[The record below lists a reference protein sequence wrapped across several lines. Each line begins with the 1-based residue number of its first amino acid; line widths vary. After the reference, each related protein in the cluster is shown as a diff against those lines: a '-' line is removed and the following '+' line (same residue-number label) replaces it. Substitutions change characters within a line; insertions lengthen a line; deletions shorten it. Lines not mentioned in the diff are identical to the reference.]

1 MDLERIKKHLNIDE
15 TFVDDDV
22 YLLELYNVCKTIV
35 EKHTCTSFNDDEEI
49 PHPLQQAI
57 LMLIGNYYANRESI
71 AFASSAEIPL
81 TYTYILDLY
90 KNYNN

>member
-1 MDLERIKKHLNIDE
+1 MDLERIKKHLNIDVS
-15 TFVDDDV
+15 FVDDDV
-22 YLLELYNVCKTIV
+22 YLMELYNVSKTIV
-35 EKHTCTSFNDDEEI
+35 EKHTCTTFNDDEI

-57 LMLIGNYYANRESI
+57 LLLIGNYYANRESI
-71 AFASSAEIPL
+71 AFASAGEIPL